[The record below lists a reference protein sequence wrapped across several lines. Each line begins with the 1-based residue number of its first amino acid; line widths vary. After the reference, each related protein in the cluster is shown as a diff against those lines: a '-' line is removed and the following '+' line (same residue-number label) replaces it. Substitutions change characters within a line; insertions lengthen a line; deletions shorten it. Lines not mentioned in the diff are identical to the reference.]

1 MDKVEFL
8 LRLLQIPRLGANSVS
23 KILAEITSDELL
35 SYDQTKLSQIGWN
48 NQQIQRWFKPDR
60 RFIDPAL
67 EWGMQ
72 PENQIIHCFHPDY
85 PYLLKQIDSAPP
97 VLFLKGNPDVLSQRQ
112 IAMIGSRY
120 FSDYGE

>member
-23 KILAEITSDELL
+23 KILAEITPDELL
-35 SYDQTKLSQIGWN
+35 SYDQTGLSQIGWN
-48 NQQIQRWFKPDR
+48 NEQIQRWFKPDR

-67 EWGMQ
+67 EWGTK

-85 PYLLKQIDSAPP
+85 LHQINEA
-97 VLFLKGNPDVLSQRQ
+97 R
-112 IAMIGSRY
+112 
-120 FSDYGE
+120 